1 MSKSKPATIYF
12 ENAAGR
18 LLEEPGGFVRAI
30 WSSGPRRPEDTRAV
44 FTHMMLAL
52 RRYGWSRIIIDQ
64 RQMQPFT
71 TEEQIWIAQE
81 WMPGAVSE
89 GGYRHGAV
97 IVSPDVMVRLATA
110 YITTQVL
117 GLPLQ
122 YRSFETEAEALAW
135 LLQQPAAPLQ

>member
-1 MSKSKPATIYF
+1 MSKLKPATIYF

-18 LLEEPGGFVRAI
+18 LLEEPAGFMRTI
-30 WSSGPRRPEDTRAV
+30 WGSGPRRPEDTRAV

-52 RRYGWSRIIIDQ
+52 QRHGWSRILIDQ
-64 RQMQPFT
+64 RPMQPFT
-71 TEEQIWIAQE
+71 AEEQTWITQE
-81 WMPGAVSE
+81 WMPRAVSE

-97 IVSPDVMVRLATA
+97 IVSPNVMVRLATA
-110 YITTQVL
+110 YITTQVM

-135 LLQQPAAPLQ
+135 LLQQPAAPQP